1 MNKINWYRWLIIK
14 IVFVIGGIGY
24 NEVRSLMNNKVINRN
39 LIVGSTFL
47 LRPNDYVNELVK
59 LNTLWNNN
67 YE

>member
-39 LIVGSTFL
+39 LVVGSTFL